1 MILLPRG
8 STRTDTRLPYTTLV
22 RSADRQAKAIAFL
35 GMLPADRVVLP
46 VQVLGELFRVLTRKA
61 GRSDA
66 EARLAV
72 QSWRGAATIRDTSAA
87 ALLSAMDLC
96 VSQRLSLWD
105 ALILSV
111 AAVADCRLLIS
122 KTDGHNT

>member
-61 GRSDA
+61 GRSDD

-72 QSWRGAATIRDTSAA
+72 QSWRGAATIRATSAA
-87 ALLSAMDLC
+87 ALLSAMDSAGERRVGEVC
-96 VSQRLSLWD
+96 
-105 ALILSV
+105 
-111 AAVADCRLLIS
+111 CRTCRDRGS
-122 KTDGHNT
+122 PYH